1 VVIPV
6 QTALVTFGNLTA
18 NNTSAGAVS
27 PETQS
32 SVAAGSAG
40 TVRVIF
46 HKAGE
51 WVRAGEPVIQLD
63 DAQLKLSLQLAQ
75 TAYQNAVVNAGFDES
90 GKPSPNSTIALK
102 IQYAQSDV
110 AAKQKTY
117 EADQGLFKIG
127 GVTQTTLDTDLSN
140 IQNSQATL
148 ESLKASVQ
156 QSAMA
161 IQTASLQVQ
170 QAQLN
175 LANAAVKAPFD
186 GQISAVNVHPGEY
199 VTTSTA
205 AFVLVSRQK
214 IITFSVPPS
223 DAPGLAIGT
232 KVKYSYSGVDYAA
245 GITQIPAA
253 PVGGLIPL
261 TASLPLNLSPPLG
274 TVGTITYALVLAQGN
289 LVPLQAIQSAEN
301 STFVFTVDKANKVG
315 KSIVGVLAE
324 TGAFA
329 AVSGVTAGQTV
340 IINPPPGILVGATV
354 QPQAAAN
361 VQAAPGTGAAPGDKA
376 AGQAPGSG
384 QGTGQ
389 RGQRQGGTPAADAAP
404 GPGAPQ
410 AAGDATAGAP
420 GAGGRG
426 NFDPSKLTPEQRAA
440 FQARRKAAAEAA
452 GGTGASPSPAPT
464 GGQ

>member
-6 QTALVTFGNLTA
+6 QVATVTYGDLTA

-32 SVAAGSAG
+32 SVAAGATG
-40 TVRVIF
+40 TVRVIL

-51 WVRAGEPVIQLD
+51 WVRSGDPVIQLD
-63 DAQLKLSLQLAQ
+63 DSQLKLSYQLAQ
-75 TAYQNAVVNAGFDES
+75 TAYQNALVNAGFDET
-90 GKPSPNSTIALK
+90 GKPSANSTISLK

-117 EADQGLFKIG
+117 EADQALFKIG
-127 GVTQTTLDTDLSN
+127 GVTQTTLDTDQSN

-156 QSAMA
+156 Q
-161 IQTASLQVQ
+161 
-170 QAQLN
+170 AQLN
-175 LANAAVKAPFD
+175 LANATIKAPFD

-199 VTTSTA
+199 VTTATA
-205 AFVLVSRQK
+205 VFVLVSRQK

-232 KVKYSYSGVDYAA
+232 KVKYSYGGVDYTA

-274 TVGTITYALVLAQGN
+274 TVGTITYALILAQGN

-329 AVSGVTAGQTV
+329 AVSGVTAGTTV
-340 IINPPPGILVGATV
+340 ILNPPPGILVGATV

-361 VQAAPGTGAAPGDKA
+361 VQAAPGTATAP
-376 AGQAPGSG
+376 
-384 QGTGQ
+384 
-389 RGQRQGGTPAADAAP
+389 
-404 GPGAPQ
+404 
-410 AAGDATAGAP
+410 AGAP
-420 GAGGRG
+420 GAAAGQGSGKWNGQRGQGTAASGAAPTGAAGAAATPAAGDAAAGAAAGTPGAGTRG

-440 FQARRKAAAEAA
+440 FQARRKAAADAAA
-452 GGTGASPSPAPT
+452 GGAAPSPSPAPA